1 MTMRTAGISFGA
13 GGGGGGVVRLAAEH
27 GAAAARDVFL
37 YDGLL
42 DGFFVAEKRHCGDF
56 AGLMWGLG
64 CIGL

>member
-1 MTMRTAGISFGA
+1 MTVRTTSGCFGA
-13 GGGGGGVVRLAAEH
+13 GGGRGGVVGLAAEH

-42 DGFFVAEKRHCGDF
+42 DGFFVAEERHCGDR